1 MKCTI
6 AEYMQ
11 KRCKQGGKPLIIVC
25 ALQYKDTVDC
35 QVFTSSD
42 FTRTKHSCEVNF

>member
-11 KRCKQGGKPLIIVC
+11 KRCEQGGKPLIIVC
-25 ALQYKDTVDC
+25 ALQMSTKTQWTVRYLPF
-35 QVFTSSD
+35 QALSERNIAV
-42 FTRTKHSCEVNF
+42 K